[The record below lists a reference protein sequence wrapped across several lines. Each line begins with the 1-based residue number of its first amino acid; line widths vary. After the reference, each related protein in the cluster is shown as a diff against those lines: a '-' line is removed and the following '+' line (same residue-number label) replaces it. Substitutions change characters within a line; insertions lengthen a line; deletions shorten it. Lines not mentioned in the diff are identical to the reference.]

1 MIIIVRVGLGLAYQG
16 ASEPNTPSR
25 QRNYHRDDPTLSAP
39 HQASSGRG
47 NNAQLATFQAAA
59 AAAVSP
65 QEDDVLQQIRDM
77 PVGSSS
83 KTKLDITSHSIG
95 TWLDSGVVGNDL
107 CSTDR
112 NSGERNV

>member
-39 HQASSGRG
+39 HQASSGHE
-47 NNAQLATFQAAA
+47 NNAQLATFQ

-77 PVGSSS
+77 PVGTSS

-112 NSGERNV
+112 NSGERNALTA